1 MLQFNLN
8 DNKTINYKN
17 TIVTVIVTITR
28 ITNKIQNKTNIL
40 FFIFIINLSYF
51 IMIPV
56 FEAKIDS
63 YDTGIYK
70 ISLVDLP
77 AVESDFVYFNKSN
90 DNVKFS
96 IDNEEQRMVTG
107 VIMRANFPIYRYDE
121 EFGEYYIKY
130 SPETIKLMAEKM
142 MIDNTF
148 NNINLQHIDGTDVEG
163 VNLVEIFIKDT
174 SKGIDPIGFQ
184 DIEDGSLFAT
194 YKINIDSIWE
204 QIKLGTF
211 RGFSLEGIFD
221 IERTQFRK
229 TNKEKNT
236 FLKTMNRLFNK
247 FLKSFVKCGSL
258 TTVDD
263 RELYWV
269 GEADLQIGD
278 ELFYNEDGQE
288 AIKVEDGEYELK
300 DGTKIVVEDGLVK
313 DIREVDGE
321 KEDSLDNKIEAEKKE
336 TKCEGEEI
344 IVEDPVKPED
354 ETKDEADKKYDELKN
369 SYDELKADIDDLRKE
384 HDELKG
390 MFEEMK
396 NTLDALLN
404 KPAAEPIVEEFTN
417 VACSKAENGIPTFG
431 SRAKSFH

>member
-1 MLQFNLN
+1 
-8 DNKTINYKN
+8 
-17 TIVTVIVTITR
+17 
-28 ITNKIQNKTNIL
+28 
-40 FFIFIINLSYF
+40 
-51 IMIPV
+51 MIPV
-56 FEAKIDS
+56 FEAIIDS

-90 DNVKFS
+90 ENVKFS

-130 SPETIKLMAEKM
+130 SPETIKIMAEKM

-174 SKGIDPIGFQ
+174 SKGINPAGFE

-211 RGFSLEGIFD
+211 KGFSLEGYFT
-221 IERTQFRK
+221 IERAKLRK
-229 TNKEKNT
+229 TNKKDKNT

-263 RELYWV
+263 KEFYWV

-278 ELFYNEDGQE
+278 ELFYNEDGEE

-300 DGTKIVVEDGLVK
+300 DGTKIIVEDGLVK
-313 DIREVDGE
+313 EIREADGE
-321 KEDSLDNKIEAEKKE
+321 KEDSLDNEVEMEDKEKDVE
-336 TKCEGEEI
+336 CEEEI
-344 IVEDPVKPED
+344 IVEDPEKPED
-354 ETKDEADKKYDELKN
+354 ETKDEADEKYDELKQEIEQLK
-369 SYDELKADIDDLRKE
+369 SEHDELKSMYDELKA
-384 HDELKG
+384 
-390 MFEEMK
+390 
-396 NTLDALLN
+396 TLDAILE
-404 KPAAEPIVEEFTN
+404 KPAAEPIVEEFTK
-417 VACSKAENGIPTFG
+417 VTGSKAETGIPVFG
-431 SRAKSFH
+431 SRSKSFH

>member
-1 MLQFNLN
+1 
-8 DNKTINYKN
+8 
-17 TIVTVIVTITR
+17 
-28 ITNKIQNKTNIL
+28 
-40 FFIFIINLSYF
+40 
-51 IMIPV
+51 MIPV
-56 FEAKIDS
+56 FEALIDS
-63 YDTGIYK
+63 IDTGIYK

-77 AVESDFVYFNKSN
+77 AVESDFVAFDKQDKLMKY
-90 DNVKFS
+90 S
-96 IDNEEQRMVTG
+96 IENEEQRMVTG
-107 VIMRANFPIYRYDE
+107 VIMRANFNIYRYDE

-130 SPETIKLMAEKM
+130 SPETIKIMAEKM

-148 NNINLQHIDGTDVEG
+148 NNINIMHEDGTDVEG
-163 VNLVEIFIKDT
+163 VNLVELFIKDT
-174 SKGIDPIGFQ
+174 DKGIDPKNFD
-184 DIEDGSLFAT
+184 DIENGSLFAT
-194 YKINIDSIWE
+194 YKINNDLVWE

-288 AIKVEDGEYELK
+288 ALKVEDGEYELK

-313 DIREVDGE
+313 EIREANGD
-321 KEDSLDNKIEAEKKE
+321 KEDSLDNEVEAKKE
-336 TKCEGEEI
+336 TECVEEEI
-344 IVEDPVKPED
+344 IVEDPEKPED

-369 SYDELKADIDDLRKE
+369 SYDELKTDIDDLRKE

-396 NTLDALLN
+396 NTLDTLLN
-404 KPAAEPIVEEFTN
+404 KPAAEPIVEEFTK
-417 VACSKAENGIPTFG
+417 VTGSKAESGIPVFG

>member
-1 MLQFNLN
+1 
-8 DNKTINYKN
+8 
-17 TIVTVIVTITR
+17 
-28 ITNKIQNKTNIL
+28 
-40 FFIFIINLSYF
+40 
-51 IMIPV
+51 MIPV
-56 FEAKIDS
+56 FEALIDS
-63 YDTGIYK
+63 IDTGIYK

-77 AVESDFVYFNKSN
+77 AVESDFIAFDKQNKVMKYN
-90 DNVKFS
+90 
-96 IDNEEQRMVTG
+96 IENEEQRMVTG
-107 VIMRANFPIYRYDE
+107 VIMRANFNIYRYDE

-130 SPETIKLMAEKM
+130 SPETIKIMAEKM

-148 NNINLQHIDGTDVEG
+148 NNINLMHEDGTDVEG
-163 VNLVEIFIKDT
+163 VNLVELFIKDT
-174 SKGIDPIGFQ
+174 NKGINPSNFD
-184 DIEDGSLFAT
+184 DIENGSLFAT
-194 YKINIDSIWE
+194 YKINNDAIWE

-236 FLKTMNRLFNK
+236 FLQTMNRLFNK

-263 RELYWV
+263 KEFYWV

-288 AIKVEDGEYELK
+288 ALKVEDGEYELK

-313 DIREVDGE
+313 EISEADGE
-321 KEDSLDNKIEAEKKE
+321 KEDSLDNEIEAEKKE
-336 TKCEGEEI
+336 TKCEEEEI
-344 IVEDPVKPED
+344 IVEDPEKPED
-354 ETKDEADKKYDELKN
+354 ETKDEADKK
-369 SYDELKADIDDLRKE
+369 YDELKADIDDLRKE

-396 NTLDALLN
+396 ATLNSILE
-404 KPAAEPIVEEFTN
+404 KPAAEPIVEEFTK
-417 VACSKAENGIPTFG
+417 VTGSKSENGIPVFG
-431 SRAKSFH
+431 SRSKSFH

>member
-1 MLQFNLN
+1 
-8 DNKTINYKN
+8 
-17 TIVTVIVTITR
+17 
-28 ITNKIQNKTNIL
+28 
-40 FFIFIINLSYF
+40 
-51 IMIPV
+51 MIPV
-56 FEAKIDS
+56 FEALIDS
-63 YDTGIYK
+63 IDTGIYK

-77 AVESDFVYFNKSN
+77 AVESDFIAFDKQEKLMKY
-90 DNVKFS
+90 S
-96 IDNEEQRMVTG
+96 IENEEQRMVTG
-107 VIMRANFPIYRYDE
+107 VIMRANFNIYRYDE

-148 NNINLQHIDGTDVEG
+148 NNINLMHEDGTDVEG
-163 VNLVEIFIKDT
+163 VNLVELFIKDT
-174 SKGIDPIGFQ
+174 NKGINPSNFD
-184 DIEDGSLFAT
+184 DIENGSLFAT
-194 YKINIDSIWE
+194 YKINNDAIWE

-229 TNKEKNT
+229 TKKEKNT
-236 FLKTMNRLFNK
+236 FLQTMNRLFNK

-263 RELYWV
+263 KEFYWV

-313 DIREVDGE
+313 EIREADGE
-321 KEDSLDNKIEAEKKE
+321 KEDSLDNEIEAEKKD
-336 TKCEGEEI
+336 TKCEEEEI
-344 IVEDPVKPED
+344 IVEDPEKPED
-354 ETKDEADKKYDELKN
+354 ETKDEADKK
-369 SYDELKADIDDLRKE
+369 YDELKADIDDLRKE

-396 NTLDALLN
+396 ATLDSILE
-404 KPAAEPIVEEFTN
+404 KPAAEPIVEEFTK
-417 VACSKAENGIPTFG
+417 VTGSKSENGIPVFG

>member
-1 MLQFNLN
+1 
-8 DNKTINYKN
+8 
-17 TIVTVIVTITR
+17 
-28 ITNKIQNKTNIL
+28 
-40 FFIFIINLSYF
+40 
-51 IMIPV
+51 MIPV
-56 FEAKIDS
+56 FEALIDS
-63 YDTGIYK
+63 IDTGIYK

-77 AVESDFVYFNKSN
+77 AVESDFIAFDKQNK
-90 DNVKFS
+90 VMKYS
-96 IDNEEQRMVTG
+96 IENEEQRMVTG
-107 VIMRANFPIYRYDE
+107 VIMRANFNIYRYDE

-148 NNINLQHIDGTDVEG
+148 NNINLMHEDGTDVEG
-163 VNLVEIFIKDT
+163 VNLVELFIKDT
-174 SKGIDPIGFQ
+174 NKGINPANFD
-184 DIEDGSLFAT
+184 DIENGSLFAT
-194 YKINIDSIWE
+194 YKINNDVIWE

-211 RGFSLEGIFD
+211 KGFSLEGIFD

-236 FLKTMNRLFNK
+236 FLHTMNRLFNK

-263 RELYWV
+263 KEFYWV

-278 ELFYNEDGQE
+278 ELFYNADGEE

-313 DIREVDGE
+313 DIREADGE
-321 KEDSLDNKIEAEKKE
+321 KEDSLDNEIKAEKK
-336 TKCEGEEI
+336 TKCEEEI
-344 IVEDPVKPED
+344 IVEDPEKPED
-354 ETKDEADKKYDELKN
+354 ETKDEADKKYDELK
-369 SYDELKADIDDLRKE
+369 ADLDDLRKE

-396 NTLDALLN
+396 ATLDSILE
-404 KPAAEPIVEEFTN
+404 KPVAEPIVEEFTK
-417 VACSKAENGIPTFG
+417 VTGSKSENGIPVFG

>member
-1 MLQFNLN
+1 
-8 DNKTINYKN
+8 
-17 TIVTVIVTITR
+17 
-28 ITNKIQNKTNIL
+28 
-40 FFIFIINLSYF
+40 
-51 IMIPV
+51 MIPV
-56 FEAKIDS
+56 FEALIDS
-63 YDTGIYK
+63 FDNGIYK

-90 DNVKFS
+90 ENVKFS

-121 EFGEYYIKY
+121 DFGEYYIKY

-174 SKGIDPIGFQ
+174 SKGINPAGFE

-211 RGFSLEGIFD
+211 KGFSLEGYFT
-221 IERTQFRK
+221 IERAQLRK
-229 TNKEKNT
+229 TNKKDKNT
-236 FLKTMNRLFNK
+236 FIHTMNRLFNK
-247 FLKSFVKCGSL
+247 FLKSFVKCGSM
-258 TTVDD
+258 TTEDGK
-263 RELYWV
+263 ELFWV

-278 ELFYNEDGQE
+278 ELFYNEDGKE
-288 AIKVEDGEYELK
+288 AIKVEDGEYKLE
-300 DGTKIVVEDGLVK
+300 DGTTIVVVDGLVSE
-313 DIREVDGE
+313 IREADGE
-321 KEDSLDNKIEAEKKE
+321 KEDSLDNEIEAEKKE
-336 TKCEGEEI
+336 TKCEEEI
-344 IVEDPVKPED
+344 IVEDPEKPED

-390 MFEEMK
+390 MFEDMK
-396 NTLDALLN
+396 STLNSILE
-404 KPAAEPIVEEFTN
+404 KPAAEPIVEEFTK
-417 VACSKAENGIPTFG
+417 VTGSKANNGIPEFG